1 MYHLI
6 YISYEARPMK
16 EDDLLDILH
25 ESRQNNK
32 KHNVTGMLVYLNGKF
47 IQVLE
52 GGYKEVSDIYEGI
65 VKDPRHRKVTTVLE
79 GNTAQRIFKDWSMG
93 FKKLSHQQ
101 FEQLSGFKDP
111 DEFFNNVQV
120 TNDSPAVMI
129 FLTLFYKK
137 NLTDYPEEISY

>member
-1 MYHLI
+1 MYHLV
-6 YISYEARPMK
+6 YISYEARPMQ
-16 EDDLLDILH
+16 EEDLLDILN
-25 ESRQNNK
+25 ESRLNNK
-32 KHNVTGMLVYLNGKF
+32 KYNVTGMLVYLHGKF

-52 GGYKEVSDIYEGI
+52 GEYNEVSTIYEGI

-111 DEFFNNVQV
+111 DEFFSNAHV